1 MHRQDSCLPR
11 AAVLLLLLPLLAA
24 LLYSDSSPAHARSR
38 RAARGAGVPASEPL
52 RGGRGPTIQQKTA
65 RLKNDGEVRALWVQR
80 TSLTSPAA
88 IAQMVSAARAA
99 GFNTLLVQVR
109 GRGDAFF
116 NDGVEPRASVLVGQP
131 ASFDPL
137 ATVLSSAR
145 SAGLRVHAWVN
156 INLVASAAELP
167 AARRHIIYR
176 HPEWLMVPR
185 ALAHEM
191 AGVDRDSPEYVGKLA
206 RYARAEAAQVEG
218 LYLSPIHGDAVA
230 YTVSVVADLVKRYD
244 VDGVHFDYIRYPNDE
259 FDYSPGALSMF
270 RREVAGE
277 LSRAERER
285 YDARLSTEPTIYTD
299 AFPERW
305 QNFRRMRLTTLT
317 ARLHDSIKSYRR
329 NAIVSAAVVP
339 DAREAFTRRL
349 QDWPG
354 WTESGLLDVLCPMA
368 YTDDPAAFRAQI
380 DSVRLLAKETPVW
393 AGIGAYRLSS
403 SETIEN
409 ILTAREIGAR
419 GIVLFSYDNLAG
431 PPGALADIGR
441 AAFNP

>member
-1 MHRQDSCLPR
+1 MDCQDR
-11 AAVLLLLLPLLAA
+11 AHGAVLLLLLPLLAA
-24 LLYSDSSPAHARSR
+24 LLYSDSRPAHAQPVR
-38 RAARGAGVPASEPL
+38 VDD
-52 RGGRGPTIQQKTA
+52 
-65 RLKNDGEVRALWVQR
+65 DGEVRALWVQR

-88 IAQMVSAARAA
+88 IARMVGAARAA

-156 INLVASAAELP
+156 INLIASATELP
-167 AARRHIIYR
+167 AAQRHIIYR

-206 RYARAEAAQVEG
+206 RHARAQSAQVEG
-218 LYLSPIHGDAVA
+218 LYLSPISGDAVA
-230 YTVSVVADLVKRYD
+230 YTVSVVADLVKRYN
-244 VDGVHFDYIRYPNDE
+244 VDGVHFDYLRYPTDE
-259 FDYSPGALSMF
+259 FDYSPGALSTF

-285 YDARLSTEPTIYTD
+285 YDARLSTEPTVYAD
-299 AFPERW
+299 AFPEQW
-305 QNFRRMRLTTLT
+305 QDFRRMRLTMLT
-317 ARLHDSIKSYRR
+317 ARLYASIKSYRR

-339 DAREAFTRRL
+339 DAREAFSHRL

-354 WTESGLLDVLCPMA
+354 WTEGGLLDVLCPMA

-380 DSVRLLAKETPVW
+380 DSVRLLAKDIPVW
-393 AGIGAYRLSS
+393 AGIGAYRLST

-419 GIVLFSYDNLAG
+419 GIVLFSYDNLAA
-431 PPGALADIGR
+431 PPGSLADIGR
-441 AAFNP
+441 AVFNP